1 MRLLIATLVAF
12 FFFPWSGLRDC
23 DDCNDRELSAP
34 AWTIAEVERV
44 VPQQAAFA
52 AIPANVDAQL
62 DTPAEDVTHDVP
74 ALDVARAVEA
84 FEEGLPTAIS
94 VAQICDALVTAA
106 AAHDLPP
113 TFFIRLIWRESRFN
127 PYAVSRAGAQG
138 VAQFMPKVA
147 AEFGLSNPFDPA
159 EALPR
164 SAKFLSNL
172 YQQFGNLGLAA
183 AAYNAGARR
192 VQDWLAKRGSLP
204 KETRDYVVA
213 ITGHPAERWRNAK
226 LEEAALDVPARVPC
240 KHEAVTIRVP
250 APEPAPAPAETVV
263 AKSEPKS
270 DAKSEAKSESKSD
283 KADGKA
289 EKTARVEKS
298 FKVASAD
305 ATAPVKLKKR
315 EAEAEPETRWLV
327 QFAAEKSKEGALK
340 RFQRLKKHAKAL
352 RKRVADVV
360 ETKLRGRKKVQ
371 LVQVAFDTR
380 AAAEKVCDRVK
391 NAGETCTVVRD

>member
-23 DDCNDRELSAP
+23 GDCNDRELSAP

-52 AIPANVDAQL
+52 AIPADVDAQL
-62 DTPAEDVTHDVP
+62 DTPSEDVTHDVP

-94 VAQICDALVTAA
+94 VAQICDALLTAA
-106 AAHDLPP
+106 SAHDLPP

-147 AEFGLSNPFDPA
+147 AEFGLSNPFDPG

-226 LEEAALDVPARVPC
+226 LEEAVLDVPARVPC

-250 APEPAPAPAETVV
+250 APEPPPAPAETVV
-263 AKSEPKS
+263 AKSDPKS
-270 DAKSEAKSESKSD
+270 DSKGDTKSD

-289 EKTARVEKS
+289 EKTAKVEKS

-305 ATAPVKLKKR
+305 ASAPVKAKKS
-315 EAEAEPETRWLV
+315 EAADVSSASETRWLV
-327 QFAAEKSKEGALK
+327 QFAAEKSKESALK

-360 ETKLRGRKKVQ
+360 ETKLRGRKKAQ

>member
-1 MRLLIATLVAF
+1 
-12 FFFPWSGLRDC
+12 
-23 DDCNDRELSAP
+23 
-34 AWTIAEVERV
+34 
-44 VPQQAAFA
+44 
-52 AIPANVDAQL
+52 
-62 DTPAEDVTHDVP
+62 
-74 ALDVARAVEA
+74 
-84 FEEGLPTAIS
+84 
-94 VAQICDALVTAA
+94 
-106 AAHDLPP
+106 AHDLPP

-147 AEFGLSNPFDPA
+147 AEFGLSNPFDPG

-226 LEEAALDVPARVPC
+226 LEEAVLDVPARVPC

-250 APEPAPAPAETVV
+250 APEPPPAPAETVV
-263 AKSEPKS
+263 AKSDPKS
-270 DAKSEAKSESKSD
+270 DSKGDTKSD

-289 EKTARVEKS
+289 EKTAKVEKS

-305 ATAPVKLKKR
+305 ASAPVKAKKS
-315 EAEAEPETRWLV
+315 EAADVSSASETRWLV
-327 QFAAEKSKEGALK
+327 QFAAEKSKESALK

-360 ETKLRGRKKVQ
+360 ETKLRGRKKAQ